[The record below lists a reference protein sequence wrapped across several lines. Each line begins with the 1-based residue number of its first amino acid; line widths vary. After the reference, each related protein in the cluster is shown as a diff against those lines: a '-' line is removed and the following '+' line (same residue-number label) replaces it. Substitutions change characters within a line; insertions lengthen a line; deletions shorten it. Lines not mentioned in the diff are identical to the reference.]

1 MRHISQ
7 QSDVTGK
14 WLRSLD
20 NPGQKHFS
28 EIQEEPLNNQPEI
41 MAPPQLAPSP
51 PPPTAKE
58 LAAAAAQNAIDDAA
72 RAEQAARK
80 TGYSAALQVVNWA
93 KKREE
98 RLRKK
103 ACVSSAYHLGNLRH

>member
-1 MRHISQ
+1 
-7 QSDVTGK
+7 
-14 WLRSLD
+14 
-20 NPGQKHFS
+20 
-28 EIQEEPLNNQPEI
+28 

-58 LAAAAAQNAIDDAA
+58 LAAAVAQNAIDDAA